1 VLRDDSG
8 DLAIMLDFTND
19 HSHSHDIQYV
29 TIGSE
34 TRSDLGVVGSR
45 ADYFSPADNS
55 ARTEHR
61 PMPTTFGDLILLY
74 IDDIDYRV
82 RKISSSFHYCN
93 TISHHHL
100 QVSLRYQ

>member
-8 DLAIMLDFTND
+8 DLEIMLDFTND
-19 HSHSHDIQYV
+19 HSHSNDIQYV
-29 TIGSE
+29 TIGSGK
-34 TRSDLGVVGSR
+34 RSDLGVVGSR
-45 ADYFSPADNS
+45 VDNFSPAENS
-55 ARTEHR
+55 VRTEHR

-74 IDDIDYRV
+74 IENVNYRV